1 AVKIA
6 DKLGYPVLM
15 RPSYVLG
22 GQNMII
28 AHSEADI
35 REYMEIITRTKLEN
49 PVLID
54 KYMMGTEVEVDAICD
69 GTDCLIPGIMEHVER
84 AGVHS
89 GDSISVYP
97 SLTLTEKS
105 RQTILSYTK
114 KLAMAL
120 NVRGLVNIQYV
131 VHGGEVYV
139 IEVNPRSSRTVPY
152 ISKVT
157 GVSMVDVATKI
168 MLGITLKEQG
178 YEDGLYKK
186 AKYIAVKVPVFS
198 FGKLHDVDTEL
209 GPEMKSTGECLGIA
223 TDYADAVFKGLVGAG
238 YEFTKVGDS
247 VLITVRD
254 TDKKEVVYV
263 AEKFERMGYKIYATS
278 GTASYLNK
286 NFVAA
291 NTVKRISEGHPNVMD
306 LLDSG
311 RIDYVVSTSAK
322 GRSPALDSVKIRRK
336 TVERSICCM
345 TSMDT
350 ANAVCD
356 ILLMGKQIDDIEM
369 VDITKI

>member
-1 AVKIA
+1 
-6 DKLGYPVLM
+6 
-15 RPSYVLG
+15 
-22 GQNMII
+22 
-28 AHSEADI
+28 
-35 REYMEIITRTKLEN
+35 
-49 PVLID
+49 
-54 KYMMGTEVEVDAICD
+54 
-69 GTDCLIPGIMEHVER
+69 MEHVER

-97 SLTLTEKS
+97 AQTLSE
-105 RQTILSYTK
+105 RIRNTILAYTK

-120 NVRGLVNIQYV
+120 NVIGLVNIQYV
-131 VHGGEVYV
+131 VSGGEVYV

-157 GVSMVDVATKI
+157 GVPMVDVATKI
-168 MLGITLKEQG
+168 MLGHTLKEQG
-178 YEDGLYKK
+178 YEDGLYKT
-186 AKYIAVKVPVFS
+186 AAYVAVKVPVFS

-223 TDYADAVFKGLVGAG
+223 TRYEDAVFKGLVGAG

-263 AEKFERMGYKIYATS
+263 AEKFERMGYKIYATG

-311 RIDYVVSTSAK
+311 DIDYVVSTSAK

-356 ILLMGKQIDDIEM
+356 ILLMGKSIDDIEM

>member
-1 AVKIA
+1 
-6 DKLGYPVLM
+6 M